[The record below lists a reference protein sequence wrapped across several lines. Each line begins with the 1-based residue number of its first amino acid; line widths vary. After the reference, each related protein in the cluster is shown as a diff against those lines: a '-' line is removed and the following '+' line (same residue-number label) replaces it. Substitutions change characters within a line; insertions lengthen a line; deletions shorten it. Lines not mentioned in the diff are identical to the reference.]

1 MNIENSIVFFGTE
14 DLGLTNSFYV
24 SLLGLKLYKDQNS
37 CQIFLT
43 QGGGMIGFCNHL
55 NLDSQRNNSIITL
68 LTNEVDEFYRKLKD
82 AGVTCS
88 EPTVSQEFKIYHFFT
103 KDPNGYRLEIQ
114 KFL

>member
-1 MNIENSIVFFGTE
+1 
-14 DLGLTNSFYV
+14 
-24 SLLGLKLYKDQNS
+24 
-37 CQIFLT
+37 
-43 QGGGMIGFCNHL
+43 
-55 NLDSQRNNSIITL
+55 
-68 LTNEVDEFYRKLKD
+68 LKD